1 MKILGIEKLYEE
13 GFKQNII
20 SLANINNSCEI
31 YFNSKLFQDIINNK
45 IMSTKCNYDENKDE
59 MKVEVNIYTDIPIL
73 DRINERVLCNYYR
86 KIKYVATYE
95 KAKLVDEMVDILD

>member
-1 MKILGIEKLYEE
+1 MKILGIGKIYEE
-13 GFKQNII
+13 GFKQGII
-20 SLANINNSCEI
+20 SLVNVESSCEI

-45 IMSTKCNYDENKDE
+45 IMSTKCNYDEDKDE

-73 DRINERVLCNYYR
+73 DRINEKVLFNYYR

-95 KAKLVDEMVDILD
+95 KCVIVDEVVEILD

>member
-45 IMSTKCNYDENKDE
+45 IMSTKYDESKDE
-59 MKVEVNIYTDIPIL
+59 MKVEVITYTNIPIL

-95 KAKLVDEMVDILD
+95 KAKLIDEEVEILD

>member
-45 IMSTKCNYDENKDE
+45 IMSTKCSYDENKDE

-73 DRINERVLCNYYR
+73 DRINEKVLCNYYR

-95 KAKLVDEMVDILD
+95 KAILIDEVVKILD

>member
-1 MKILGIEKLYEE
+1 MKILGIEKIYKE

-20 SLANINNSCEI
+20 SLANIENSCEI

-45 IMSTKCNYDENKDE
+45 IMSTKYDENRDE
-59 MKVEVNIYTDIPIL
+59 MNIEVTTYIDIPIL

-95 KAKLVDEMVDILD
+95 KAKLADEMVEILD

>member
-1 MKILGIEKLYEE
+1 MKILGIKKIYEE

-45 IMSTKCNYDENKDE
+45 IMSTKYDENKDE
-59 MKVEVNIYTDIPIL
+59 MKLEVTTYINIPIL
-73 DRINERVLCNYYR
+73 DRINEKVLCNYYR

-95 KAKLVDEMVDILD
+95 KARLADEVVEILD

>member
-1 MKILGIEKLYEE
+1 MKILGINKLYEE

-45 IMSTKCNYDENKDE
+45 IMSTKYDENKDE
-59 MKVEVNIYTDIPIL
+59 MKMEVTTYINIPIL
-73 DRINERVLCNYYR
+73 DRINEKVLCNYYR
-86 KIKYVATYE
+86 KIRYDATYE
-95 KAKLVDEMVDILD
+95 KAKLVDEMVEILY

>member
-45 IMSTKCNYDENKDE
+45 IMSTKYDENKDE

-86 KIKYVATYE
+86 KIKYVARYE
-95 KAKLVDEMVDILD
+95 MAKLIDEEVEILD

>member
-1 MKILGIEKLYEE
+1 MRVLGVDKLYAE

-20 SLANINNSCEI
+20 SLANIENSCEI

-45 IMSTKCNYDENKDE
+45 IMSTKYDENRDE
-59 MKVEVNIYTDIPIL
+59 MTLEVVNYINLPLL
-73 DRINERVLCNYYR
+73 DRVNEKVLCNYYR

-95 KAKLVDEMVDILD
+95 KAKLIDELVEILD

>member
-1 MKILGIEKLYEE
+1 MKILGINKLYEE

-31 YFNSKLFQDIINNK
+31 YFNSKLFQDSINNK
-45 IMSTKCNYDENKDE
+45 IMSTKCNYDEDKDE
-59 MKVEVNIYTDIPIL
+59 MEVEVNTYTNIPIL
-73 DRINERVLCNYYR
+73 DRINEKVLCNYYR

-95 KAKLVDEMVDILD
+95 KARLIAETVEILD

>member
-1 MKILGIEKLYEE
+1 MRILGVDKLYAE

-20 SLANINNSCEI
+20 SLANIENSCEI

-45 IMSTKCNYDENKDE
+45 IMSTKYDENKDE
-59 MKVEVNIYTDIPIL
+59 MKIEVTTYIDIPIL
-73 DRINERVLCNYYR
+73 DRVNEKVLCNYYR

-95 KAKLVDEMVDILD
+95 KAKLAEEMVEILD

>member
-1 MKILGIEKLYEE
+1 MKILGVNKLYEE

-45 IMSTKCNYDENKDE
+45 IMSTKYDDMEDK
-59 MKVEVNIYTDIPIL
+59 MTLEVVDYINLPIL
-73 DRINERVLCNYYR
+73 DRINEKVLCNYYR
-86 KIKYVATYE
+86 KIKYAATYE
-95 KAKLVDEMVDILD
+95 KAKLIDEMVEILD

>member
-1 MKILGIEKLYEE
+1 MRVLGVDKLYAE

-20 SLANINNSCEI
+20 SLANIENSCEI

-45 IMSTKCNYDENKDE
+45 IMSTKYDEYKDE
-59 MKVEVNIYTDIPIL
+59 MKIEVITYINIPIL
-73 DRINERVLCNYYR
+73 DRVNEKVLCNYYR

-95 KAKLVDEMVDILD
+95 RAKLIDELVEILD

>member
-1 MKILGIEKLYEE
+1 MKILGIEKIYEE
-13 GFKQNII
+13 GFKQGITSLVNIE
-20 SLANINNSCEI
+20 SSCEI

-45 IMSTKCNYDENKDE
+45 IMSTKYDRNKDE
-59 MKVEVNIYTDIPIL
+59 MKVEVTTYTNIPIL

-95 KAKLVDEMVDILD
+95 KAKLVDEKVEILD

>member
-1 MKILGIEKLYEE
+1 MKILGIAKLYAE

-45 IMSTKCNYDENKDE
+45 IMSTKCSYDENKDE
-59 MKVEVNIYTDIPIL
+59 MKVEINIYTNIPIL
-73 DRINERVLCNYYR
+73 DRINEKVLCNYYR

-95 KAKLVDEMVDILD
+95 KARLVDEIVEILD